1 MIRMIYLNNVSKKYK
16 DLDILLH
23 ANYRFKDGT
32 LTCVLGNSG
41 AGKSTLLNLI
51 AGLDIDYDGE
61 IENLCFKEKNFS
73 NKNLSNYRF
82 NNVGFIFQD
91 YHLLNGYTVL
101 ENVIMGAH
109 LDSELTKEEKIEKAL
124 NLLTELGL
132 KNKANQMVHE
142 LSGGQKQRV
151 SIARALMNDPKI
163 ILADEPTAALDELNS
178 DGVMKIL
185 KRLAR
190 NRTVIVITH
199 SEKVSKYADE
209 IVCLK
214 NHTIEIVKE
223 KERYELD
230 YSKES
235 QTFTAKKAKEI
246 VPKLNSKLLFWIAI
260 RNFRIHFLKNLLA
273 IVLISLGTVSFI
285 STLGIKNTIKNE
297 IQSFKEKNDYYSKGS
312 IAFSKKP
319 LSEGLTYLQTLPNV
333 KDVYYQYNL
342 QNINLKYDH
351 KNKHLD
357 TKSPTF
363 ISSDLSMIYGDMPKD
378 NRNEISLSLSVA
390 SSLSKNINQLVGK
403 HVDFE
408 YFDKEGQKHKIKM
421 KVSGISNDTFDNF
434 TMSTKLE
441 KKIYKE
447 VAKGEASAIAFSVK
461 NFEDIPKIH
470 RLLKSKGYDIYTKEK
485 DIRAFKN
492 SFADTI
498 KLFTILSNLLLLL
511 FISVSFIIIYRISI
525 TRYSEVGILSCLGY
539 GTRNISKILRRE
551 TVLFCLL
558 SILFSSIWLLIFN
571 TVYSHNF
578 GYNLEFNFQLG
589 LLLLLVNIGLV
600 FGITG
605 FVNYRLVNLSP
616 SLALKK

>member
-61 IENLCFKEKNFS
+61 IENLCFKEKNLS

-142 LSGGQKQRV
+142 LSGGQKQRA

-246 VPKLNSKLLFWIAI
+246 VPKLNSTLLFWIAI

-342 QNINLKYDH
+342 QNIHLKYDH

-403 HVDFE
+403 YVDFE
-408 YFDKEGQKHKIKM
+408 YFDNEGQKHKIKM

-539 GTRNISKILRRE
+539 STRNISKILRRE

-558 SILFSSIWLLIFN
+558 SVLFSSIWLLIFN

-589 LLLLLVNIGLV
+589 MLLLLVNIGLV

>member
-132 KNKANQMVHE
+132 KKKANQMVHE
-142 LSGGQKQRV
+142 LSGGQKQRA

-403 HVDFE
+403 YVDFE

-470 RLLKSKGYDIYTKEK
+470 RLLKSEGYDIYTKEK

-539 GTRNISKILRRE
+539 STRNISKILRRE

>member
-82 NNVGFIFQD
+82 NNVEFIFQD

-142 LSGGQKQRV
+142 LSGGQKQRA

-342 QNINLKYDH
+342 QNIHLKYDH

-357 TKSPTF
+357 IKSPTL
-363 ISSDLSMIYGDMPKD
+363 ISSNLSMIYGDMPKD

-403 HVDFE
+403 YVDFE

-447 VAKGEASAIAFSVK
+447 VARGEASAIAFSVK

-539 GTRNISKILRRE
+539 STRNISKILRRE

-558 SILFSSIWLLIFN
+558 SVLFSSIWLLIFN
-571 TVYSHNF
+571 TVYSQNF

-589 LLLLLVNIGLV
+589 MLLLLVNIGLV

>member
-1 MIRMIYLNNVSKKYK
+1 
-16 DLDILLH
+16 
-23 ANYRFKDGT
+23 
-32 LTCVLGNSG
+32 
-41 AGKSTLLNLI
+41 
-51 AGLDIDYDGE
+51 
-61 IENLCFKEKNFS
+61 
-73 NKNLSNYRF
+73 KNLSNYRF

-539 GTRNISKILRRE
+539 STRNISKILRRE

>member
-61 IENLCFKEKNFS
+61 IENLCFKEKNLS

-109 LDSELTKEEKIEKAL
+109 LDSELTKEKKIEKAL

-132 KNKANQMVHE
+132 KNKANQMVRE

-357 TKSPTF
+357 TKSPTL
-363 ISSDLSMIYGDMPKD
+363 ISSNLSMIYGDMPKD

-403 HVDFE
+403 YVDFE

-539 GTRNISKILRRE
+539 STRNISKILRRE

-558 SILFSSIWLLIFN
+558 SVLFSSIWLLIFN

-589 LLLLLVNIGLV
+589 LLLVLVNIGLV

>member
-61 IENLCFKEKNFS
+61 IENLCFKEKNLS

-109 LDSELTKEEKIEKAL
+109 LDSELTKEKKIEKAL

-132 KNKANQMVHE
+132 KNKANQMVRE

-235 QTFTAKKAKEI
+235 QSFTAKKAKEI

-363 ISSDLSMIYGDMPKD
+363 ISSNLSMIYGDMPKD

-403 HVDFE
+403 YVDFE

-421 KVSGISNDTFDNF
+421 KVSGISNNTFDNF

-539 GTRNISKILRRE
+539 STRNISKILRRE

-558 SILFSSIWLLIFN
+558 SVLFSSIWLLIFN
-571 TVYSHNF
+571 TVYSQNF

-589 LLLLLVNIGLV
+589 MLLLLVNIGLV

>member
-109 LDSELTKEEKIEKAL
+109 LDSELTKEKKIEKAL

-132 KNKANQMVHE
+132 KNKANQMVRE

-319 LSEGLTYLQTLPNV
+319 LSVGLTYLQTLPNV

-342 QNINLKYDH
+342 QNIHLKYDH

-363 ISSDLSMIYGDMPKD
+363 ISSTLSMIYGDMPKD

-403 HVDFE
+403 YVDFE

-539 GTRNISKILRRE
+539 STRNISKILRRE

-571 TVYSHNF
+571 TVYSQNF

-589 LLLLLVNIGLV
+589 MLLLLVNIGLV

>member
-61 IENLCFKEKNFS
+61 IENLCFKEKNLS

-142 LSGGQKQRV
+142 LSGGQKQRA

-246 VPKLNSKLLFWIAI
+246 VPKLNSTLLFWIAI

-342 QNINLKYDH
+342 QNIHLKYDH

-403 HVDFE
+403 YVDFE

-539 GTRNISKILRRE
+539 STRNIYKILRRE

-558 SILFSSIWLLIFN
+558 SVLFSSIWLLIFN

-589 LLLLLVNIGLV
+589 MLLLLVNIGLV

>member
-1 MIRMIYLNNVSKKYK
+1 MIYLNNVSKKYK

-142 LSGGQKQRV
+142 LSGGQKQRA

-235 QTFTAKKAKEI
+235 QTFTAKKTKEI

-403 HVDFE
+403 YVDFE

-470 RLLKSKGYDIYTKEK
+470 RLLKSEGYDIYTKEK

-539 GTRNISKILRRE
+539 STRNISKILRRE

>member
-1 MIRMIYLNNVSKKYK
+1 MIYLNNVSKKYK

-61 IENLCFKEKNFS
+61 IENLCFKEKNLS

-109 LDSELTKEEKIEKAL
+109 LDSELTKEKKIEKAL

-132 KNKANQMVHE
+132 KNKANQMVRE

-363 ISSDLSMIYGDMPKD
+363 ISSNLSMIYGDMPKD

-403 HVDFE
+403 YVDFE
-408 YFDKEGQKHKIKM
+408 YFDKEGKKHKIKM

-447 VAKGEASAIAFSVK
+447 VAKGEASAVAFSVK

-539 GTRNISKILRRE
+539 STRNISKILRRE

-558 SILFSSIWLLIFN
+558 SVLFSSIWLLIFN
-571 TVYSHNF
+571 TVYSQNF

-589 LLLLLVNIGLV
+589 MLLLLVNIGLV

-616 SLALKK
+616 SMALKK

>member
-142 LSGGQKQRV
+142 LSGGQKQRA

-273 IVLISLGTVSFI
+273 ILLISLGTVSFI

-297 IQSFKEKNDYYSKGS
+297 IQLFKEKNDYYSKGS

-363 ISSDLSMIYGDMPKD
+363 ISSTLSMIYGDMPKD
-378 NRNEISLSLSVA
+378 NRNEISLSLSIA

-403 HVDFE
+403 YVDFE

-447 VAKGEASAIAFSVK
+447 VAKGEASAVAFSVK
-461 NFEDIPKIH
+461 NFEDIPKVH

-539 GTRNISKILRRE
+539 STRNISKILRRE

-558 SILFSSIWLLIFN
+558 SVLFSSIWLLIFN
-571 TVYSHNF
+571 TVYSQNF

-589 LLLLLVNIGLV
+589 MLLLLVNIGLV

>member
-61 IENLCFKEKNFS
+61 IENLCFKEKNLS

-101 ENVIMGAH
+101 ENIIMGAH
-109 LDSELTKEEKIEKAL
+109 LDSELTKEKKIEKAL

-132 KNKANQMVHE
+132 KNKANQMVRE

-342 QNINLKYDH
+342 QNIHLKYDH

-357 TKSPTF
+357 TKSPTL
-363 ISSDLSMIYGDMPKD
+363 ISSNLSMIYGDMPKD

-403 HVDFE
+403 YVDFE

-539 GTRNISKILRRE
+539 STRNISKILRRE

-571 TVYSHNF
+571 TVYSQNF

>member
-1 MIRMIYLNNVSKKYK
+1 MIYLNNVSKKYK

-132 KNKANQMVHE
+132 KNKASQMVHE
-142 LSGGQKQRV
+142 LSGGQKQRA

-342 QNINLKYDH
+342 QNIHLKYDH

-363 ISSDLSMIYGDMPKD
+363 ISSNLSMIYGDMPKD

-403 HVDFE
+403 YVDFE

-539 GTRNISKILRRE
+539 STRNISKILRRE

-571 TVYSHNF
+571 TVYSQNF

>member
-61 IENLCFKEKNFS
+61 IENLCFKEKNLS

-101 ENVIMGAH
+101 ENIIMGAH
-109 LDSELTKEEKIEKAL
+109 LDSELTKEKKIEKAL
-124 NLLTELGL
+124 NLLTEQGL
-132 KNKANQMVHE
+132 KNKANQMVRE

-260 RNFRIHFLKNLLA
+260 GNFRIHFLKNLLA

-342 QNINLKYDH
+342 QNIHLKYDH

-357 TKSPTF
+357 TKSPTL
-363 ISSDLSMIYGDMPKD
+363 ISSNLSMIYGDMPKD

-403 HVDFE
+403 YVDFE

-539 GTRNISKILRRE
+539 STRNISKILRRE

-571 TVYSHNF
+571 TVYSQNF

>member
-1 MIRMIYLNNVSKKYK
+1 MIYLNNVSKKYK

-51 AGLDIDYDGE
+51 AGLDVDYDGE

-142 LSGGQKQRV
+142 LSGGQKQRA

-342 QNINLKYDH
+342 QNIHLKYDH

-357 TKSPTF
+357 TKSPTL
-363 ISSDLSMIYGDMPKD
+363 ISSNLSMIYGDMPKD

-403 HVDFE
+403 YVDFE

-539 GTRNISKILRRE
+539 STRNISKILRRE

-571 TVYSHNF
+571 TVYSQNF

>member
-1 MIRMIYLNNVSKKYK
+1 MIYLNNVSKKYK

-142 LSGGQKQRV
+142 LSGGQKQRA

-403 HVDFE
+403 YVDFE

-461 NFEDIPKIH
+461 NFEYIPKIH
-470 RLLKSKGYDIYTKEK
+470 RLLKSEGYDIYTKEK

-539 GTRNISKILRRE
+539 STRNISKILRRE

>member
-1 MIRMIYLNNVSKKYK
+1 MAFY
-16 DLDILLH
+16 LLH
-23 ANYRFKDGT
+23 NYMDF
-32 LTCVLGNSG
+32 
-41 AGKSTLLNLI
+41 I
-51 AGLDIDYDGE
+51 E

-539 GTRNISKILRRE
+539 STRNISKILRRE

>member
-142 LSGGQKQRV
+142 LSGGQKQRA

-342 QNINLKYDH
+342 QNIHLKYDH

-357 TKSPTF
+357 TKSPTL
-363 ISSDLSMIYGDMPKD
+363 ISSNLSMIYGDMPKD

-403 HVDFE
+403 YVDFE

-539 GTRNISKILRRE
+539 STRNISKILRRE
-551 TVLFCLL
+551 TVLSCLL

-571 TVYSHNF
+571 TVYSQNF

-589 LLLLLVNIGLV
+589 MLLLLVNIGLV

>member
-1 MIRMIYLNNVSKKYK
+1 MIYLNNVSKKYK

-142 LSGGQKQRV
+142 LSGGQKQRA

-342 QNINLKYDH
+342 QNIHLKYDH

-357 TKSPTF
+357 TKSPTL
-363 ISSDLSMIYGDMPKD
+363 ISSNLSMIYGDMPKD
-378 NRNEISLSLSVA
+378 NRNEISLCLSVA

-403 HVDFE
+403 YVDFE

-539 GTRNISKILRRE
+539 STRNISKILRRE

-571 TVYSHNF
+571 TVYSQNF

-589 LLLLLVNIGLV
+589 MLLLLVNIGLV

-605 FVNYRLVNLSP
+605 FVNYRFVNLSP

>member
-1 MIRMIYLNNVSKKYK
+1 MIYLNNVSKKYK

-61 IENLCFKEKNFS
+61 IENLCFKEKNLS

-142 LSGGQKQRV
+142 LSGGQKQRA

-403 HVDFE
+403 YVDFE

-539 GTRNISKILRRE
+539 STRNISKILRRE

-558 SILFSSIWLLIFN
+558 SVLFSSIWLLIFN

-589 LLLLLVNIGLV
+589 MLLLLVNIGLV

>member
-1 MIRMIYLNNVSKKYK
+1 MIYLNNVSKKYK

-142 LSGGQKQRV
+142 LSGGQKQRA

-297 IQSFKEKNDYYSKGS
+297 IQSFKEKNDYYSKVS

-342 QNINLKYDH
+342 QNIHLKYDH

-357 TKSPTF
+357 IKSPTL
-363 ISSDLSMIYGDMPKD
+363 ISSNLSMIYGDMPKD

-403 HVDFE
+403 YVDFE

-447 VAKGEASAIAFSVK
+447 VARGEASAIAFSVK

-539 GTRNISKILRRE
+539 STRNISKILRRE

-558 SILFSSIWLLIFN
+558 SVLFSSIWLLIFN
-571 TVYSHNF
+571 TVYSQNF

-589 LLLLLVNIGLV
+589 MLLLLVNIGLV

>member
-142 LSGGQKQRV
+142 LSGGQKQRA

-178 DGVMKIL
+178 DGVMKTL

-357 TKSPTF
+357 TKSPTL
-363 ISSDLSMIYGDMPKD
+363 ISSNLSMIYGDMPKD
-378 NRNEISLSLSVA
+378 NRNEISLCLSVS

-403 HVDFE
+403 YVDFE

-539 GTRNISKILRRE
+539 STRNISKILRRE

-571 TVYSHNF
+571 TVYSQNF

-589 LLLLLVNIGLV
+589 MLLLLVNIGLV

>member
-23 ANYRFKDGT
+23 ANYQFKDGT

-142 LSGGQKQRV
+142 LSGGQKQRA

-178 DGVMKIL
+178 DGVMKTL

-390 SSLSKNINQLVGK
+390 SSLSQNINQLVGK
-403 HVDFE
+403 YVDFE

-539 GTRNISKILRRE
+539 STRNISKILRRE

-558 SILFSSIWLLIFN
+558 SVLFSSIWLLIFN

-589 LLLLLVNIGLV
+589 MLLLLVNIGLV

>member
-1 MIRMIYLNNVSKKYK
+1 MIYLNNVSKKYK

-132 KNKANQMVHE
+132 KNKANQMVHK
-142 LSGGQKQRV
+142 LSGGQKQRA

-363 ISSDLSMIYGDMPKD
+363 ISSNLSMIYGDMPKD

-403 HVDFE
+403 YVDFE

-498 KLFTILSNLLLLL
+498 KSFTILSNLLLLL

-539 GTRNISKILRRE
+539 STRNISKILRRE

-571 TVYSHNF
+571 TVYSQNF

-589 LLLLLVNIGLV
+589 MLLLLVNIGLV

>member
-51 AGLDIDYDGE
+51 AGLDIDYDGK

-132 KNKANQMVHE
+132 KNKANQMVHK
-142 LSGGQKQRV
+142 LSGGQKQRA

-342 QNINLKYDH
+342 QNIHLKYDH

-357 TKSPTF
+357 TKSPTL
-363 ISSDLSMIYGDMPKD
+363 ISSNLSMIYGDMPKD

-447 VAKGEASAIAFSVK
+447 VARGEASAIAFSVK

-539 GTRNISKILRRE
+539 STRNISKILRRE

-558 SILFSSIWLLIFN
+558 SVLFSSIWLLIFN
-571 TVYSHNF
+571 TVYSQNF

-589 LLLLLVNIGLV
+589 MLLLLVNIGLV

-616 SLALKK
+616 SMALKK

>member
-1 MIRMIYLNNVSKKYK
+1 MIYLNNVSKKYK

-235 QTFTAKKAKEI
+235 QTFTAKNAKEI

-539 GTRNISKILRRE
+539 STRNISKILRRE

>member
-142 LSGGQKQRV
+142 LSGGQKQRA

-342 QNINLKYDH
+342 QNIHLKYDH

-357 TKSPTF
+357 TKSPTL
-363 ISSDLSMIYGDMPKD
+363 ISSNLSMIYGDMPKD
-378 NRNEISLSLSVA
+378 NRNEISLCLSVA

-403 HVDFE
+403 YVDFE

-539 GTRNISKILRRE
+539 STRNISKILRRE

-571 TVYSHNF
+571 TVYSQNF

-589 LLLLLVNIGLV
+589 MLLLLVNIGLV

-605 FVNYRLVNLSP
+605 FVNYRLFNLSP

>member
-1 MIRMIYLNNVSKKYK
+1 MIYLNNVSKKYK

-142 LSGGQKQRV
+142 LSGGQKQRA

-342 QNINLKYDH
+342 QNILH
-351 KNKHLD
+351 FLPVH
-357 TKSPTF
+357 
-363 ISSDLSMIYGDMPKD
+363 
-378 NRNEISLSLSVA
+378 
-390 SSLSKNINQLVGK
+390 
-403 HVDFE
+403 
-408 YFDKEGQKHKIKM
+408 
-421 KVSGISNDTFDNF
+421 
-434 TMSTKLE
+434 
-441 KKIYKE
+441 
-447 VAKGEASAIAFSVK
+447 
-461 NFEDIPKIH
+461 
-470 RLLKSKGYDIYTKEK
+470 
-485 DIRAFKN
+485 
-492 SFADTI
+492 
-498 KLFTILSNLLLLL
+498 
-511 FISVSFIIIYRISI
+511 
-525 TRYSEVGILSCLGY
+525 
-539 GTRNISKILRRE
+539 
-551 TVLFCLL
+551 
-558 SILFSSIWLLIFN
+558 
-571 TVYSHNF
+571 
-578 GYNLEFNFQLG
+578 
-589 LLLLLVNIGLV
+589 
-600 FGITG
+600 
-605 FVNYRLVNLSP
+605 
-616 SLALKK
+616 

>member
-1 MIRMIYLNNVSKKYK
+1 MIYLNNVSKKYK

-142 LSGGQKQRV
+142 LSGGQKQRA

-342 QNINLKYDH
+342 QNIHLKYDH

-357 TKSPTF
+357 TKSPTL
-363 ISSDLSMIYGDMPKD
+363 ISSNLSMIYGDMPKD

-403 HVDFE
+403 YVDFE

-539 GTRNISKILRRE
+539 STRNISKILRRE

-571 TVYSHNF
+571 TVYSQNF

-589 LLLLLVNIGLV
+589 MLLLLVNIGLV

>member
-142 LSGGQKQRV
+142 LSGGQKQRA

-342 QNINLKYDH
+342 QNIHLKYDH

-363 ISSDLSMIYGDMPKD
+363 ISSTLSMIYGDMPKD

-403 HVDFE
+403 YVDFE

-539 GTRNISKILRRE
+539 STRNISKILRRE

-571 TVYSHNF
+571 TVYSQNF

>member
-1 MIRMIYLNNVSKKYK
+1 
-16 DLDILLH
+16 
-23 ANYRFKDGT
+23 FKDGT

-142 LSGGQKQRV
+142 LSGGQKQRA

-285 STLGIKNTIKNE
+285 STLGIKNE

-342 QNINLKYDH
+342 QNIHLKYDH

-357 TKSPTF
+357 IKSPTL
-363 ISSDLSMIYGDMPKD
+363 ISSNLSMIYGDMPKD

-403 HVDFE
+403 YVDFE

-447 VAKGEASAIAFSVK
+447 VARGEASAIAFSVK

-539 GTRNISKILRRE
+539 STRNISKILRRE

-558 SILFSSIWLLIFN
+558 SVLFSSIWLLIFN
-571 TVYSHNF
+571 TVYSQNF

-589 LLLLLVNIGLV
+589 MLLLLVNIGLV

>member
-1 MIRMIYLNNVSKKYK
+1 MIYLNNVSKKYK

-142 LSGGQKQRV
+142 LSGGQKQRA

-178 DGVMKIL
+178 DGVMKTL

-390 SSLSKNINQLVGK
+390 SSLSQNINQLVGK
-403 HVDFE
+403 YVNFE

-539 GTRNISKILRRE
+539 STRNISKILRRE

-558 SILFSSIWLLIFN
+558 SVLFSSIWLLIFN

-589 LLLLLVNIGLV
+589 MLLLLVNIGLV

>member
-1 MIRMIYLNNVSKKYK
+1 MIYLNNVSKKYK

-61 IENLCFKEKNFS
+61 IENLCFKEKNLS

-109 LDSELTKEEKIEKAL
+109 LDSELTKEKKIEKAL

-132 KNKANQMVHE
+132 KNKANQMVRE

-209 IVCLK
+209 IVYLK

-342 QNINLKYDH
+342 QNIHLKYDH

-357 TKSPTF
+357 TKSPTL
-363 ISSDLSMIYGDMPKD
+363 ISSNLSMIYGDMPKD

-403 HVDFE
+403 YVDFE

-539 GTRNISKILRRE
+539 STRNISKILRRE

-571 TVYSHNF
+571 TVYSQNF

-589 LLLLLVNIGLV
+589 MLLLLVNIGLV

>member
-1 MIRMIYLNNVSKKYK
+1 MIYLNNVSKKYK

-61 IENLCFKEKNFS
+61 IENLCFKEKNLS

-142 LSGGQKQRV
+142 LSGGQKQRA

-235 QTFTAKKAKEI
+235 QAFTAKKAKEI

-342 QNINLKYDH
+342 QNIHLKYDH

-357 TKSPTF
+357 TKSPTL
-363 ISSDLSMIYGDMPKD
+363 ISSNLSMIYGDMPKD

-403 HVDFE
+403 YVDFE

-539 GTRNISKILRRE
+539 STRNISKILRRE

-589 LLLLLVNIGLV
+589 MLLLLVNIGLV

>member
-142 LSGGQKQRV
+142 LSGGQKQRA

-246 VPKLNSKLLFWIAI
+246 VPKINSKLLFWIAI

-342 QNINLKYDH
+342 QNIHLKYDH

-357 TKSPTF
+357 IKSPTL
-363 ISSDLSMIYGDMPKD
+363 ISSNLSMIYGDMPKD

-403 HVDFE
+403 YVDFE

-447 VAKGEASAIAFSVK
+447 VARGEASAIAFSVK

-485 DIRAFKN
+485 DFRAFKN

-539 GTRNISKILRRE
+539 STRNISKILRRE

-558 SILFSSIWLLIFN
+558 SVLFSSIWLLIFN
-571 TVYSHNF
+571 TVYSQNF

-589 LLLLLVNIGLV
+589 MLLLLVNIGLV

>member
-142 LSGGQKQRV
+142 LSGGQKQRA

-285 STLGIKNTIKNE
+285 STLGIKNE

-342 QNINLKYDH
+342 QNIHLKYDH

-357 TKSPTF
+357 IKSPTL
-363 ISSDLSMIYGDMPKD
+363 ISSNLSMIYGDMPKD

-403 HVDFE
+403 YVDFE

-447 VAKGEASAIAFSVK
+447 VARGEASAIAFSVK

-539 GTRNISKILRRE
+539 STRNISKILRRE

-558 SILFSSIWLLIFN
+558 SVLFSSIWLLIFN
-571 TVYSHNF
+571 TVYSQNF

-589 LLLLLVNIGLV
+589 MLLLLVNIGLV

>member
-1 MIRMIYLNNVSKKYK
+1 MLSLIEIKKVFGNEIVLNHLSGDFQKGLNFIY
-16 DLDILLH
+16 
-23 ANYRFKDGT
+23 GP
-32 LTCVLGNSG
+32 SG
-41 AGKSTLLNLI
+41 SGKTTLLNIISGMDQNFEGDVYFNNQSMKRFTKKELSDYYYNSIGFIWQDYQLI
-51 AGLDIDYDGE
+51 EYLSVECNID
-61 IENLCFKEKNFS
+61 LVLS
-73 NKNLSNYRF
+73 LSN
-82 NNVGFIFQD
+82 
-91 YHLLNGYTVL
+91 LNKAERKMKVAKVL
-101 ENVIMGAH
+101 E
-109 LDSELTKEEKIEKAL
+109 
-124 NLLTELGL
+124 ELGISGL
-132 KNKANQMVHE
+132 AKMKVTK

-151 SIARALMNDPKI
+151 AIARALVKDPEI
-163 ILADEPTAALDELNS
+163 IIADEPT
-178 DGVMKIL
+178 
-185 KRLAR
+185 
-190 NRTVIVITH
+190 
-199 SEKVSKYADE
+199 
-209 IVCLK
+209 
-214 NHTIEIVKE
+214 
-223 KERYELD
+223 
-230 YSKES
+230 
-235 QTFTAKKAKEI
+235 
-246 VPKLNSKLLFWIAI
+246 
-260 RNFRIHFLKNLLA
+260 
-273 IVLISLGTVSFI
+273 
-285 STLGIKNTIKNE
+285 
-297 IQSFKEKNDYYSKGS
+297 
-312 IAFSKKP
+312 
-319 LSEGLTYLQTLPNV
+319 
-333 KDVYYQYNL
+333 
-342 QNINLKYDH
+342 
-351 KNKHLD
+351 KHLD
-357 TKSPTF
+357 IKSPTS
-363 ISSDLSMIYGDMPKD
+363 ISSNLSMIYGDMPKD

-403 HVDFE
+403 YVDFE

-447 VAKGEASAIAFSVK
+447 VARGEASAIAFSVK

-539 GTRNISKILRRE
+539 STRNISKILRRE

-558 SILFSSIWLLIFN
+558 SVLFSSIWLLIFN
-571 TVYSHNF
+571 TVYSQNF

-589 LLLLLVNIGLV
+589 MLLLLVNIGLV

>member
-142 LSGGQKQRV
+142 LSGGQKQRA

-163 ILADEPTAALDELNS
+163 ILADEPTAVLDELNS

-214 NHTIEIVKE
+214 NYTIEIVKE

-342 QNINLKYDH
+342 QNIHLKYDH

-357 TKSPTF
+357 IKSPTL
-363 ISSDLSMIYGDMPKD
+363 ISSNLSMIYGDMPKD

-403 HVDFE
+403 YVDFE

-447 VAKGEASAIAFSVK
+447 VARGEASAIAFSVK

-539 GTRNISKILRRE
+539 STRNISKILRRE

-558 SILFSSIWLLIFN
+558 SVLFSSIWLLIFN
-571 TVYSHNF
+571 TVYSQNF

-589 LLLLLVNIGLV
+589 MLLLLVNIGLV